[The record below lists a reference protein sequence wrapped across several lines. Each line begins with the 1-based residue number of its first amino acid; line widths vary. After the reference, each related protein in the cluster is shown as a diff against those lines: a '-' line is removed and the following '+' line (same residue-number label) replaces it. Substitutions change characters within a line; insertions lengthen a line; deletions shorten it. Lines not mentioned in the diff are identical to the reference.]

1 MPFFSPHPRF
11 VFSGAEEF
19 RSLLNKIS
27 STISVNKENSPVF
40 AADNMI
46 LIGKIQGFLK
56 EEKFAKLANKYFNND
71 PLHSSIIWRIHILS
85 SAINSCK
92 HLEGDFV
99 EFGCYD
105 AKVAE
110 FLIEYNN
117 LSDLNKNFFLYDV
130 FDNPPTERGL
140 LHSPK
145 LYENVKKRMSKYN
158 FVQIIPGLLP
168 KTFKDNMPEKIAFA
182 HLDLNSA
189 ETEISLLDMFFEKVV
204 SGGVIILDD
213 YGTMGYEEQY
223 SEEKN
228 FFNNLGYSVFEFPT
242 GSGMVIKR

>member
-1 MPFFSPHPRF
+1 MSYFKPHPRF
-11 VFSGAEEF
+11 LFNGANEF
-19 RSLLNKIS
+19 RELLNKMG
-27 STISVNKENSPVF
+27 STISINEKNSPVF

>member
-56 EEKFAKLANKYFNND
+56 EEKFANLANKYFNND
-71 PLHSSIIWRIHILS
+71 PLHSSIIWRIHLLS

-92 HLEGDFV
+92 HLEGDFI

-117 LSDLNKNFFLYDV
+117 LSDLNKIFFLYDV
-130 FDNPPTERGL
+130 FDNPPTDKGL
-140 LHSPK
+140 LHSPE
-145 LYENVKKRMSKYN
+145 L
-158 FVQIIPGLLP
+158 
-168 KTFKDNMPEKIAFA
+168 
-182 HLDLNSA
+182 
-189 ETEISLLDMFFEKVV
+189 
-204 SGGVIILDD
+204 
-213 YGTMGYEEQY
+213 
-223 SEEKN
+223 
-228 FFNNLGYSVFEFPT
+228 
-242 GSGMVIKR
+242 